1 LTVAIS
7 RDYWENPLRNHP
19 ALYLNPSTI
28 KGGVMRKAPMFLLLS
43 YLAVTG
49 CSINPV
55 TGQREFVMMSTAQ
68 EIEMGKQNYLPM
80 QQSQGGVYDV
90 DPELNA
96 YVQRVGQSVAAQS
109 GVNLPYDFVV
119 LNNSVPNAWALPGGK
134 IAINRGL
141 LTEIESEAELAAVL
155 GHEAVHAAA
164 RHSAK
169 QQSRAMLM
177 QVGVMGTAIAASDSD
192 YGALI
197 AGGANVLAQMGLAKY
212 GRSAELESDRYG
224 MQYMSQAGYDP
235 QGAVALQET
244 FVRLSEDRRSDWL
257 SGLFASHP
265 PSRERVHANIATAA
279 TLPPGGTRGEREF
292 QAVMRRTH
300 ELKPAY
306 EAYDEGR
313 KALAEKNIEKAL
325 ARADQALKLFPGEAH
340 FHALRG
346 DIRLV
351 EDNYDWAVTNYSRAL
366 DRRDNFFYYH
376 LQRGLAR
383 QELGQVDAAVVDLE
397 NSIALLPTAPA
408 HYALGNIAKARG
420 NLPDAIQH
428 YKVVAKS
435 GGEYGQAATGELV
448 RLELPTNPGAYVKH
462 TCSAD
467 GNGNLVVA
475 VRNET
480 GVQITGIQVAVQYND
495 AAGRQQQK
503 RFNIVGQLPPGK
515 VGSVNTELGPYS
527 AGSGC
532 PAQVVAAQVAE

>member
-1 LTVAIS
+1 
-7 RDYWENPLRNHP
+7 
-19 ALYLNPSTI
+19 
-28 KGGVMRKAPMFLLLS
+28 MRKATIFLLLS
-43 YLAVTG
+43 LLIATG

-68 EIEMGKQNYLPM
+68 EIEMGKQNYSPM

-90 DPELNA
+90 DPELTA
-96 YVQRVGQSVAAQS
+96 YVQRVGQNVASQS
-109 GVNLPYDFVV
+109 GVNLPYEFVV

-134 IAINRGL
+134 IAVNRGL

-164 RHSAK
+164 RHSAQ
-169 QQSRAMLM
+169 QQSRAMLI
-177 QVGVMGTAIAASDSD
+177 QVGVMGTAVAASDSD

-197 AGGANVLAQMGLAKY
+197 VGGANVLAQAGLAKY
-212 GRSAELESDRYG
+212 GRSAELESDLYG
-224 MQYMSQAGYDP
+224 LQYMSKAGYDP

-265 PSRERVHANIATAA
+265 PSRERVSANVATAS
-279 TLPPGGTRGEREF
+279 TLPPGGTRGEREY
-292 QAVMRRTH
+292 QAVMRKTNQ
-300 ELKPAY
+300 LKPAY

-313 KALAEKNIEKAL
+313 KALSEKNTELAL
-325 ARADQALKLFPGEAH
+325 AKVNEALKLFSDEAH

-351 EDNYDWAVTNYSRAL
+351 EDKFDMAVTNYGRAI
-366 DRRDNFFYYH
+366 DRRDKFFYYH

-383 QELGQVDAAVVDLE
+383 KELGQVDAAVVDLE

-408 HYALGNIAKARG
+408 HYALGDIAKARG
-420 NLPDAIQH
+420 NYPEAIQH
-428 YKVVAKS
+428 FKAVAQA
-435 GGEYGQAATGELV
+435 GGEYGEAATGELV
-448 RLELPTNPGAYVKH
+448 RLDLPSNPGAYINH
-462 TCSAD
+462 ACSAD
-467 GNGNLVVA
+467 NSDNLVVS

-480 GVQITGIQVAVQYND
+480 SVKVMGVQVAVQYDD
-495 AAGRQQQK
+495 ASGRAQQK
-503 RFNIVGQLPPGK
+503 RFNVGGQIAPGG
-515 VGSVNTELGPYS
+515 VASVNTGLGPYA

-532 PAQVVAAQVAE
+532 PAAVVAAQIAE